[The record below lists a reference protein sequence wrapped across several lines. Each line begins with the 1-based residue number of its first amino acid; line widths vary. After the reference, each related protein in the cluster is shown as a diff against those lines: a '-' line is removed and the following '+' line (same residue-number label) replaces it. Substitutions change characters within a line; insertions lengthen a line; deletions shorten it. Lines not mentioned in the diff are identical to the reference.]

1 MNQNKALELTKD
13 IATDIIGGILIAVG
27 VYNFAAAAKFPMVGV
42 NGIALIF
49 YQLFGLPIGT
59 VALILNI
66 PIAICCFRLLG
77 RRFFLNSVRTIII
90 TSIIMDVIAPLFPVY
105 QGDRLLSAI
114 CCGVLSGLGYAMI
127 YMRDSSTG
135 GSDFIMM
142 SIGTVALILNIPIA
156 ICCFRLLGRR
166 FFLNS
171 VRTIIITS
179 IIMDVIAP
187 LFPVYQ
193 GDRLLSAICCGVLSG
208 LGYAMIYMRDSS
220 TGGSDFIMMSIKA
233 LNPHL
238 SLGNIAFA
246 LDAVIVIL
254 GTVIVSRDVD
264 SLIYGLIV
272 SYLLSL
278 VMDKVMYGID
288 EGKLA
293 LIVTDPEHSTEI
305 CFKID
310 EVLGRG
316 STILN
321 GMGSY
326 SKDDKHIIMCACN
339 NKQMYGIRKLIK
351 TIDPK
356 SFLVIMESNDV
367 VGEGFKDE

>member
-1 MNQNKALELTKD
+1 MRVFFNGVTDVERTFCFD
-13 IATDIIGGILIAVG
+13 IAH
-27 VYNFAAAAKFPMVGV
+27 
-42 NGIALIF
+42 
-49 YQLFGLPIGT
+49 
-59 VALILNI
+59 
-66 PIAICCFRLLG
+66 
-77 RRFFLNSVRTIII
+77 VRTLSERDTVHYIIRFIINQFELDMFLVASHYFTRSIII
-90 TSIIMDVIAPLFPVY
+90 
-105 QGDRLLSAI
+105 
-114 CCGVLSGLGYAMI
+114 
-127 YMRDSSTG
+127 
-135 GSDFIMM
+135 
-142 SIGTVALILNIPIA
+142 
-156 ICCFRLLGRR
+156 
-166 FFLNS
+166 
-171 VRTIIITS
+171 
-179 IIMDVIAP
+179 DVIAP

-254 GTVIVSRDVD
+254 GTVIVSHDVD

-326 SKDDKHIIMCACN
+326 SKDDKHIVMCACN

>member
-142 SIGTVALILNIPIA
+142 SI
-156 ICCFRLLGRR
+156 
-166 FFLNS
+166 
-171 VRTIIITS
+171 
-179 IIMDVIAP
+179 
-187 LFPVYQ
+187 
-193 GDRLLSAICCGVLSG
+193 
-208 LGYAMIYMRDSS
+208 
-220 TGGSDFIMMSIKA
+220 KA

-264 SLIYGLIV
+264 S
-272 SYLLSL
+272 
-278 VMDKVMYGID
+278 D

>member
-1 MNQNKALELTKD
+1 MPNYQKTKRACYMGFITQA
-13 IATDIIGGILIAVG
+13 IAA
-27 VYNFAAAAKFPMVGV
+27 NFAPLLFLKFHTDYH
-42 NGIALIF
+42 I
-49 YQLFGLPIGT
+49 
-59 VALILNI
+59 
-66 PIAICCFRLLG
+66 
-77 RRFFLNSVRTIII
+77 
-90 TSIIMDVIAPLFPVY
+90 
-105 QGDRLLSAI
+105 
-114 CCGVLSGLGYAMI
+114 
-127 YMRDSSTG
+127 
-135 GSDFIMM
+135 
-142 SIGTVALILNIPIA
+142 
-156 ICCFRLLGRR
+156 
-166 FFLNS
+166 
-171 VRTIIITS
+171 
-179 IIMDVIAP
+179 
-187 LFPVYQ
+187 
-193 GDRLLSAICCGVLSG
+193 
-208 LGYAMIYMRDSS
+208 
-220 TGGSDFIMMSIKA
+220 
-233 LNPHL
+233 

>member
-1 MNQNKALELTKD
+1 MEMKNVNWKELFID
-13 IATDIIGGILIAVG
+13 ILVDIVAGMIIAVG
-27 VYNFAAAAKFPMVGV
+27 IYNFALNADFPVAGFS
-42 NGIALIF
+42 GIAIIL
-49 YQLFGLPIGT
+49 YHLFGLPVGAGT
-59 VALILNI
+59 IILNV
-66 PIAICCFRLLG
+66 PVAIFCYKFLG
-77 RRFFLNSVRTIII
+77 KEFFLKSMKSMII
-90 TSIIMDVIAPLFPVY
+90 SSLLMDYV
-105 QGDRLLSAI
+105 
-114 CCGVLSGLGYAMI
+114 
-127 YMRDSSTG
+127 
-135 GSDFIMM
+135 
-142 SIGTVALILNIPIA
+142 
-156 ICCFRLLGRR
+156 
-166 FFLNS
+166 
-171 VRTIIITS
+171 
-179 IIMDVIAP
+179 AP

>member
-1 MNQNKALELTKD
+1 
-13 IATDIIGGILIAVG
+13 
-27 VYNFAAAAKFPMVGV
+27 
-42 NGIALIF
+42 
-49 YQLFGLPIGT
+49 
-59 VALILNI
+59 
-66 PIAICCFRLLG
+66 
-77 RRFFLNSVRTIII
+77 
-90 TSIIMDVIAPLFPVY
+90 MDMIAPLFP
-105 QGDRLLSAI
+105 I
-114 CCGVLSGLGYAMI
+114 
-127 YMRDSSTG
+127 
-135 GSDFIMM
+135 
-142 SIGTVALILNIPIA
+142 
-156 ICCFRLLGRR
+156 
-166 FFLNS
+166 
-171 VRTIIITS
+171 
-179 IIMDVIAP
+179 
-187 LFPVYQ
+187 YQ

-305 CFKID
+305 CFKI
-310 EVLGRG
+310 EIGRKEG
-316 STILN
+316 NVVFGGT
-321 GMGSY
+321 Y
-326 SKDDKHIIMCACN
+326 SDAEGYYIDPTV
-339 NKQMYGIRKLIK
+339 IRKLIK